1 MEDICYQD
9 GSANDQSLTN
19 TTVIAAL
26 LETETIDAQLRDES
40 HQSIPQLFEYQPS
53 AVVLCCGGGGN
64 ILAAEG
70 ILDVKVAIEADW
82 RGLECARFNLG
93 DGRPRLIRSFPGE
106 PLCTRL
112 MQEVHPEVVVCNVE
126 RGYDMIRSG

>member
-1 MEDICYQD
+1 M
-9 GSANDQSLTN
+9 
-19 TTVIAAL
+19 
-26 LETETIDAQLRDES
+26 IDAQLRDES
-40 HQSIPQLFEYQPS
+40 SQLLPKHFEYQPS

-93 DGRPRLIRSFPGE
+93 DGCPRLIRSFHRQNQRSPE
-106 PLCTRL
+106 TPLAKFHISLVSSSFCEQL
-112 MQEVHPEVVVCNVE
+112 
-126 RGYDMIRSG
+126 RSRDSECCLFAIAVLSFIGTCKYSWSF